1 MPRPRI
7 LFAFSITALIAL
19 AWAAYRPALETFF
32 LNEDFI
38 WLYRCRLNEQQ
49 SLSDLLTR
57 DVMLGS
63 YSWRPLVQ
71 AWFGLNFAWLGWNAF
86 GYHLQAWALHVATAL
101 FLYLLAVTWRGHRFA
116 LLCAT
121 LFAVHPAHVESIAWT
136 SAIGGPLSSLPMVA
150 ALYVWQQQCRASSG
164 TTLLASGVATLLF
177 LAALAAQENALVFLV
192 WLPLFS
198 TQFGDARHIK
208 TRTVILWFLLLLT
221 AVIFGLV
228 RSWESPA
235 AWSPPAAALP
245 FGSRAAWYHS
255 LMHVAQNLARAFDRL
270 VPIPGMGVPFHLVA
284 AGVAGWRAIRGDWL
298 PAVASVC
305 FLAALLPYTTLFF
318 GVAPRYLHLP
328 LVAWAIGIASL
339 LWPVAQ
345 PAHPIRPAFVACLL
359 VAWFAVLLPRIHDE
373 SERFARRS
381 AATLSLLGAIRR
393 ALPAAPSGAELAFAG
408 LGEWRLQHDAFVFG
422 LEEAVRLVYQDS
434 TLRVRFVPLGA
445 SVPGAML
452 LIWDGEHF
460 RVGS

>member
-1 MPRPRI
+1 MPRPRL

-19 AWAAYRPALETFF
+19 AWAAYRPALEIFF
-32 LNEDFI
+32 LNEDFT
-38 WLYRCRLNEQQ
+38 WLYHCRLNEQQ
-49 SLSDLLTR
+49 SLFNLLTR
-57 DVMLGS
+57 DVMQGS

-71 AWFGLNFAWLGWNAF
+71 TWFGLNFAWLGWNAF
-86 GYHLQAWALHVATAL
+86 GYHLQAWALHVATVL
-101 FLYLLAVTWRGHRFA
+101 FLYLLAATWRGHRFA
-116 LLCAT
+116 LLTAA
-121 LFAVHPAHVESIAWT
+121 LFALHPVHVESIAWT
-136 SAIGGPLSSLPMVA
+136 SAIGSPLSTLPIVA
-150 ALYVWQQQCRASSG
+150 ALYVWQRQCRASSG

-177 LAALAAQENALVFLV
+177 LAALAAQESALVFLV

-208 TRTVILWFLLLLT
+208 TRTAILWSLLLLA
-221 AVIFGLV
+221 AVIFALV
-228 RSWESPA
+228 RSWQSSA

-245 FGSRAAWYHS
+245 FSSQAAWYHS

-270 VPIPGMGVPFHLVA
+270 VPIPGIGVPFHLLA
-284 AGVAGWRAIRGDWL
+284 AGIAGWRAIRGDWL
-298 PAVASVC
+298 PAVAAVC

-339 LWPVAQ
+339 LYPVAQ
-345 PAHPIRPAFVACLL
+345 PAHRIRPALVACLL
-359 VAWFAVLLPRIHDE
+359 VSWFVVLLPRIHDE
-373 SERFARRS
+373 TERFARRS
-381 AATLSLLGAIRR
+381 TATLSLLGEIRR
-393 ALPAAPSGAELAFAG
+393 ALPEVPSGAELAFAG
-408 LGEWRLQHDAFVFG
+408 LGEWRLQHAAFVFG
-422 LEEAVRLVYQDS
+422 LDDAVRLMYQDS

-452 LIWDGEHF
+452 LIWDGERF